1 LQEIIDCLKAMPKRL
16 KGLDLCSALT
26 NGKVEMQLKTFF
38 GIAWVAAGHD
48 RSYLMDKNM
57 GKPKKKKNVNAPL
70 DLVAFEGEVAA
81 FWIEAKCDFEKG
93 GSAKKSA
100 QDAIEQVRAYKG
112 RLRYE
117 LQDRQAYI
125 VHFLCPVPQK
135 SQHPKWVTVF
145 DSLRNAR
152 TKFTTKRLKK
162 HYHDELG
169 PDCLIQD
176 LTINFDPPIGVVVV
190 KP

>member
-1 LQEIIDCLKAMPKRL
+1 MHEIVDCLRAMPNKL

-57 GKPKKKKNVNAPL
+57 GKPGKMKNVNAPL
-70 DLVAFEGEVAA
+70 DFVGFDGEEAS
-81 FWIEAKCDFEKG
+81 FWFEAKCDFAKG
-93 GSAKKSA
+93 PWAKKSA
-100 QDAIEQVRAYKG
+100 RDAIEQVRTYRG
-112 RLRYE
+112 RLRGE
-117 LQDRQAYI
+117 LQNCEAYI
-125 VHFLCPVPQK
+125 VHFLCPLPQVG
-135 SQHPKWVTVF
+135 QHPEWVTVF
-145 DSLRNAR
+145 NRLRNAR
-152 TKFTTKRLKK
+152 TTYTTKRLKD

-169 PDCLIQD
+169 RDCLIQEF
-176 LTINFDPPIGVVVV
+176 TINFDPPIGVVVV